1 MVSAQCLPTSKP
13 ATSKGDGR
21 PVLGLEQSRSVPMER
36 TTFPDPMPRG
46 GCILFKLRACCV
58 VSQDCHNQLP
68 QTGGLKQQQLT
79 FHSSGGRNPRFWL
92 GTLFFGLQTAAFSL
106 CPHLVFLSVLR
117 SWEEGEKEGKGEL
130 SGVSYKDTNPMGLGP
145 HPYDAI

>member
-1 MVSAQCLPTSKP
+1 MAFLWIFFINKKQFSQKPLAALSYWSELYHMPTSKP
-13 ATSKGDGR
+13 ATSKGDGK
-21 PVLGLEQSRSVPMER
+21 PMLGLEQSRSVPMES
-36 TTFPDPMPRG
+36 TTLPDHMPHG

-68 QTGGLKQQQLT
+68 QTAWLKQQQLI

-106 CPHLVFLSVLR
+106 YPRVVFPSVLWR
-117 SWEEGEKEGKGEL
+117 ERGER
-130 SGVSYKDTNPMGLGP
+130 
-145 HPYDAI
+145 